1 MRKRWM
7 IICFFVILSF
17 LSFSCDTRPTKKK
30 QPDTPFASTPHKVVK
45 EMLKLADTGKD
56 DVVYDLGSGDGR
68 IVIAAARDF
77 GAKGIGVELDSNL
90 VAESRRNAEKE
101 GVEKKVK
108 FIEEDFF
115 ETDLKDATVVTLYLL
130 PEINELLMP
139 KLLKE
144 LKPGARVVSHM
155 WGLGDWEPDKTL
167 NAYTKTLFMWFVP
180 ARIQGDWR
188 VTFYNDHAKKE
199 GHLSIKQKHQ
209 HIKAVLDDG
218 KKQHEFTHTALYGN
232 EINLYVSYAYEG
244 KVAVISMEGMVKGDY
259 MEGKAYIKEAEK
271 LAPDEYRWKAVR

>member
-1 MRKRWM
+1 MRKKWM
-7 IICFFVILSF
+7 PIFLLVITSF
-17 LSFSCDTRPTKKK
+17 LFCNCDTKSPKKK

-77 GAKGIGVELDSNL
+77 GAKGVGVELDSNL
-90 VAESRRNAEKE
+90 VTESRKNAQKE
-101 GVEKKVK
+101 GIEKKIR

-144 LKPGARVVSHM
+144 LKPGARIVSHM

-167 NAYTKTLFMWFVP
+167 HAYTKTLYMWFVP
-180 ARIQGDWR
+180 ALVQGNWR
-188 VTFYNDHAKKE
+188 VTFYNDNAKKE
-199 GHLSIKQKHQ
+199 GQLSIKQKYQ
-209 HIKAVLDDG
+209 YIKAVLDND
-218 KKQHEFTHTALYGN
+218 KKRHEFTHTALYGN

-271 LAPDEYRWKAVR
+271 IAPDEYKWKAVR